1 MPNTFLNPKG
11 LSTPTGYT
19 HVVTSTGGKTIYI
32 AGQVALDADG
42 KLVGA
47 GDLRAQA
54 VQIFENLKVALAA
67 AGATFD
73 DVVKMTTYVV
83 NHEEAYRP
91 ILREVREQYAR
102 ADRPPANTLVGVQS
116 LAMRMFLLEVEA
128 IAVVD

>member
-1 MPNTFLNPKG
+1 MPNTFINPKG

-32 AGQVALDADG
+32 AGQVALDASG

-54 VQIFENLKVALAA
+54 VQVFENLKVALEA

-83 NHEEAYRP
+83 NHEEQNRP
-91 ILREVREQYAR
+91 ILREVREKYMR
-102 ADRPPANTLVGVQS
+102 ADRPPANTLVGVQA
-116 LAMRMFLLEVEA
+116 LALRMFMLEVEA
-128 IAVVD
+128 VAVVG